1 MFFRKNPEV
10 KSAVEKT
17 NVFLR
22 EPNISDNVVDFK
34 SQEDILFEA
43 LSKSKGSIQSYR
55 YAVEIANQS
64 NDLDKQ
70 IQAFQKVLEF
80 ALDEHANPADNNGHK
95 RLLIMFWC
103 YNNIGDAFA
112 KKNYSDTDYDY
123 DEANYSWAIKYYKK
137 ALDFS
142 KDNVEKISVMRRISQ
157 VYQDWNDDE
166 NWFLSQEAIIDLL
179 DDSQKREAYNDLAN
193 SCLNPEKKK
202 DLLEKSLLFVMQE
215 NVSVF
220 IKCQNTLHLGCELKA
235 LYKKGKDY
243 TNYGKVE
250 ELMDKTSILATRA
263 IEEKINNEQDRSKK
277 LSLYVK
283 LLDIGSECM
292 DEGSP
297 LKKRYLQKLYNL
309 LDDGEVLKVGDKK
322 YTRKSLSNVINGE

>member
-1 MFFRKNPEV
+1 MFFRKSPEV
-10 KSAVEKT
+10 KATTDKARFFDGEH
-17 NVFLR
+17 
-22 EPNISDNVVDFK
+22 NISDNVIDFK
-34 SQEDILFEA
+34 SSEDVLFDS

-64 NDLDKQ
+64 NDLDMQ
-70 IQAFQKVLEF
+70 IRAFQAVLEI
-80 ALDEHANPADNNGHK
+80 ASYEQTNPADSNGHK

-112 KKNYSDTDYDY
+112 KKNYSDTDYEY

-137 ALDFS
+137 ALDCS

-166 NWFLSQEAIIDLL
+166 NWLLSQEAIIDFL
-179 DDSQKREAYNDLAN
+179 DDAHKREAYTDLAS
-193 SCLNPEKKK
+193 SCINMEKKK
-202 DLLEKSLLFVMQE
+202 DLLEKALLFVMQE
-215 NVSVF
+215 DVSVL
-220 IKCQNTLHLGCELKA
+220 IKCQNTLNLGCELKGI
-235 LYKKGKDY
+235 YKKNKDY

-250 ELMDKTSILATRA
+250 ELMDKTNILATRA
-263 IEEKINNEQDRSKK
+263 IEEKIANEPDRSKK

-283 LLDIGSECM
+283 LLNLGGECM
-292 DEGSP
+292 GEESP
-297 LKKRYLQKLYNL
+297 LKKKYLRKLYDL

-322 YTRKSLSNVINGE
+322 YNKKSLSNVING